1 MKKKVYIILG
11 KSNSRKS
18 SVLRCLTGCAVTQ
31 GEWNMRLLSGTVE
44 DFYISVTSP
53 QERNKIGIPVNEF
66 IQEISE
72 RNENKLI
79 IALQSRSTSQQPN
92 GENYLQAFINAGFD
106 IQTIVCFDENANTLN
121 LPVQHYNSLEVPTNQ
136 TASEVR
142 NMWGIV

>member
-18 SVLRCLTGCAVTQ
+18 SVLRCLTGCPVTQ
-31 GEWNMRLLSGTVE
+31 GNWHMRLVSGTAE
-44 DFYISVTSP
+44 DFYVSVTSP

-106 IQTIVCFDENANTLN
+106 IQTIVCFDRNANTLN
-121 LPVQHYNSLEVPTNQ
+121 LSVQHYNSLEVPTNQ

-142 NMWGIV
+142 KLWGIV